1 MTRGEEQSAGGC
13 ERSERDRVDLD
24 LVDRIN
30 AGGPDAGAA
39 FGELYERHKGWAFN
53 VARRM
58 TPNEAAAGDVVQDSF
73 VSLLRQF
80 PGFELTAGLR
90 TYLYAVIRNRARD
103 QRRKDSRLRLVGDL
117 GESDDGARGPARA
130 GEIGDGGER
139 GEREEQMDALRVAVG
154 ALAESQ
160 REVLILRIVDGFSVA
175 EVARALE
182 IPEGTV
188 KSRLHLAIKALR
200 EHEATRGY
208 FE

>member
-13 ERSERDRVDLD
+13 ERSERNRVDLD

-30 AGGPDAGAA
+30 GGGPDAGAA
-39 FGELYERHKGWAFN
+39 FGELYERHKGWALN

-103 QRRKDSRLRLVGDL
+103 QRRKDSKLRLVGDL
-117 GESDDGARGPARA
+117 GDSVGGGGGSLQA
-130 GEIGDGGER
+130 GEAADGGEH
-139 GEREEQMDALRVAVG
+139 GERMDALRVAMG
-154 ALAESQ
+154 ALSETQ

-188 KSRLHLAIKALR
+188 KSRLHHAIKALR

>member
-1 MTRGEEQSAGGC
+1 M
-13 ERSERDRVDLD
+13 DLD

-30 AGGPDAGAA
+30 GGGPDAGAA
-39 FGELYERHKGWAFN
+39 FGELYERHKGWALN

-103 QRRKDSRLRLVGDL
+103 QRRKDSKLRLVGDL
-117 GESDDGARGPARA
+117 GDSVGGGGGSLQA
-130 GEIGDGGER
+130 GEAADGGEH
-139 GEREEQMDALRVAVG
+139 GERMDALRVAMG
-154 ALAESQ
+154 ALSETQ

-188 KSRLHLAIKALR
+188 KSRLHHAIKALR

>member
-13 ERSERDRVDLD
+13 ERSERDRVDFD

-30 AGGPDAGAA
+30 AEGPDAVAA
-39 FGELYERHKGWAFN
+39 FGELYERHKGWALN

-58 TPNEAAAGDVVQDSF
+58 TPSEAAAGDVVQDAF

-117 GESDDGARGPARA
+117 GDSVGGGGGSVHAGDAADA
-130 GEIGDGGER
+130 GEHGER
-139 GEREEQMDALRVAVG
+139 MDALRVAVG
-154 ALAESQ
+154 ALSETQ
-160 REVLILRIVDGFSVA
+160 REVLILRVVDGFSVG